1 MIENLIAI
9 VLLIIFA
16 LYFNYSISLINF
28 ISDEMLFEELSLWKV
43 VRKLDSIKKLMLIL
57 GLPVIVPI
65 GLVLYVIGLMFR
77 FKARK

>member
-77 FKARK
+77 FRARK